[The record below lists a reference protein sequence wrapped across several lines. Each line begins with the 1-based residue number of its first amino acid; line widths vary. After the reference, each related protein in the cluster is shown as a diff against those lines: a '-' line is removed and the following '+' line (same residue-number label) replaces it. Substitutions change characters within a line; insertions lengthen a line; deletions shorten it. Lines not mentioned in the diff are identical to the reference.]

1 MAFAFIAILMFT
13 LLLFCS
19 VVYGVIVFIFGDF
32 KVTNIILK
40 ELLLIRFNSKIQDD
54 IVTEA
59 TKMLNRQSKDSLSA
73 VIRKKNKKL
82 IEESGGKLSSEDING
97 LKDSLSSLLKQD
109 ISFFDKET
117 VKKLCKDSML
127 FSFMSNLSEVIRDF
141 PLIEEMLPKKENEK
155 AFSKLSS
162 GIVRDLIS
170 VKIKPNISNDFDII
184 TLFNSFSVA

>member
-13 LLLFCS
+13 LLLFYS

>member
-1 MAFAFIAILMFT
+1 MAFAFIAILIFT

>member
-1 MAFAFIAILMFT
+1 MAFAFIAILIFT
-13 LLLFCS
+13 SLLFCS
-19 VVYGVIVFIFGDF
+19 VVYGAIVFIFGDF

-40 ELLLIRFNSKIQDD
+40 ELLLIRFNAKIQDD

-109 ISFFDKET
+109 INFFDKET

>member
-1 MAFAFIAILMFT
+1 MAFAFIAILIFT
-13 LLLFCS
+13 SLLFCS
-19 VVYGVIVFIFGDF
+19 VVYGAIVFIFGDF

>member
-1 MAFAFIAILMFT
+1 MAFAFIAILIFT

-19 VVYGVIVFIFGDF
+19 VVYGAIVFIFGDF

-184 TLFNSFSVA
+184 TLFNSLSVA